1 MTKPFKLR
9 SHSAVKKSGFKMM
22 GSSPMKQVPTSPS
35 PGSGSEFTPYAEN
48 PLDPSKTFSAQ
59 FWAQTRK
66 DIEKE
71 KIDAL
76 EKAKNQKETQAL
88 EDFYK
93 QYQEKGGI
101 EKYIQD
107 QKITDLQKKVDELTQ
122 RGQEEQGGQGGQGE
136 EIVGYDEQ
144 GQPIYGRKAAPPPD
158 VEVVPQPGIEAENA
172 IFQLISDKIGKSVDY
187 VKNLSQEK
195 LDALKSRFIPPGF
208 ME

>member
-35 PGSGSEFTPYAEN
+35 PGSGSEFIPYAEN

-144 GQPIYGRKAAPPPD
+144 GQPVTEESLAREEREAAPPP
-158 VEVVPQPGIEAENA
+158 ESEIIE
-172 IFQLISDKIGKSVDY
+172 LISDKIGKSVDY

-195 LDALKSRFIPPGF
+195 LEALKSRFIPPGF